1 MPRLLTQGQL
11 TPVCCVTDVSEEVIT
26 QHLSHDEWDSHL
38 PNEADFP
45 HQFKDRFLLVNIDYA
60 DQLDHKVFVDNSST
74 IYATKNDVG
83 ENTPSEANPSF
94 KNKSADECWLL
105 LRAMREDGSNID
117 YESFVIIDD
126 RTLQDDTVL
135 VVVKEL
141 LTEDEAAQAT
151 NAEVRMSFEIASFR
165 LGCYLAA
172 EGDICEDIVK
182 SQRHADG
189 VLRETDGQLT
199 AEEEERLHGPFEDC
213 SY

>member
-11 TPVCCVTDVSEEVIT
+11 TPVCCVTDVSEE
-26 QHLSHDEWDSHL
+26 L
-38 PNEADFP
+38 
-45 HQFKDRFLLVNIDYA
+45 KDRFLLVNIDFA
-60 DQLDHKVFVDNSST
+60 DQLDHSFVFVDDPST
-74 IYATKNDVG
+74 IYAEKNDVG
-83 ENTPSEANPSF
+83 ENTSSQANPSF

-105 LRAMREDGSNID
+105 LRQMREAGSNID

-151 NAEVRMSFEIASFR
+151 NAEVQ
-165 LGCYLAA
+165 
-172 EGDICEDIVK
+172 GDICEDVVM

-189 VLRETDGQLT
+189 VLRDAYAQLT
-199 AEEEERLHGPFEDC
+199 AEEEERLYGPFEDC
-213 SY
+213 TYERPPISRVETTSSTAPIYRSMACYKGD